1 MKNQDKNLMRIKFT
15 RRKFLQTAVITT
27 TAAILPSVQRAAALP
42 DSDASGLK
50 SLELPKRRLGR
61 TNRMVSC
68 IGFGGGSRYCNW
80 VADED
85 TLQKHIDHAI
95 KLGITYFDSARS
107 YGNGL
112 AEERYGKFLTPKY
125 RDQIFLNSKTME
137 RTYDGVM
144 KEIEI
149 SLKTLKTD
157 YLDLYCMHAI
167 DSVKDVDILLS
178 PSGGYKAF
186 LKLKNE
192 GVVKNIGFSFH
203 KWNDASRKSFD
214 EFDVDSILCVI
225 NASKYNGNEDG
236 LLPLA
241 AKRDVGIIA
250 IKIMGQNALI
260 GNVSGDD
267 LLRYGLSLPISVA
280 NVGIDGFSPLESC
293 VEVGKEPLLS
303 EKEAK
308 KIVLKLDF
316 NPKVTR
322 LPYFTG

>member
-1 MKNQDKNLMRIKFT
+1 MKTHFT
-15 RRKFLQTAVITT
+15 RRKFLQAAAITT
-27 TAAILPSVQRAAALP
+27 TAAMIPSVSGAIAFRKG
-42 DSDASGLK
+42 DASALN
-50 SLELPKRRLGR
+50 SEELPKRRLGR

-80 VADED
+80 VADEA
-85 TLQKHIDHAI
+85 TLQKQIDHAI

-125 RDQIFLNSKTME
+125 RDQIFLNSKTTE

-144 KEIEI
+144 KEIDI

-157 YLDLYCMHAI
+157 YLDLYCMHSI
-167 DSVKDVDILLS
+167 DSMKDVDILLS
-178 PSGGYKAF
+178 SSGGYKAL

-203 KWNDASRKSFD
+203 KWNDASRKSFE
-214 EFDVDSILCVI
+214 EFDVDAILCVI
-225 NASKYNGNEDG
+225 NASKSNGNEEG

-260 GNVSGDD
+260 GNVSGDE

-280 NVGIDGFSPLESC
+280 NVGMDGFAPLESC

-303 EKEAK
+303 EKEAR
-308 KIVLKLDF
+308 KIELKLNFD
-316 NPKVTR
+316 PKVTK

>member
-1 MKNQDKNLMRIKFT
+1 MKTHFT
-15 RRKFLQTAVITT
+15 RRKFLE
-27 TAAILPSVQRAAALP
+27 TAAISATAAMLPSIAGAASIPYGDILGIK
-42 DSDASGLK
+42 SG
-50 SLELPKRRLGR
+50 ELPKRRLGR

-68 IGFGGGSRYCNW
+68 IGFGAGSRYCNW
-80 VADED
+80 VADEG
-85 TLQKHIDHAI
+85 TLQKHIDYAI
-95 KLGITYFDSARS
+95 KLGITYFDSARL

-112 AEERYGKFLTPKY
+112 AEERYLKYLTPKY
-125 RDQIFLNSKTME
+125 RDQIFLNSKSIQ

-149 SLKTLKTD
+149 SLKTLNTN
-157 YLDLYCMHAI
+157 YLDLYCMHGI
-167 DSVKDVDILLS
+167 DKVEDVDILLS

-203 KWNDASRKSFD
+203 KWNDASQKSFN
-214 EFDVDSILCVI
+214 EFDVDAILCVI

-241 AKRDVGIIA
+241 SKRDVGIIA

-267 LLRYGLSLPISVA
+267 LLRYALSLPISVA
-280 NVGIDGFSPLESC
+280 NVGMDDFSPLESC

-303 EKEAK
+303 EADAE
-308 KIVLKLDF
+308 KIHVKLNFD
-316 NPKVTR
+316 PKVTR
-322 LPYFTG
+322 LPYFAG

>member
-1 MKNQDKNLMRIKFT
+1 MRIKFT
-15 RRKFLQTAVITT
+15 RRKFLQTAAITT
-27 TAAILPSVQRAAALP
+27 TAAILPSVKGVADIP
-42 DSDASGLK
+42 YGDSSGLK
-50 SLELPKRRLGR
+50 SIELPKRRLGR

-80 VADED
+80 VADEN

-167 DSVKDVDILLS
+167 DSEKDVDLLLS
-178 PSGGYKAF
+178 PSGGYKAI

-203 KWNDASRKSFD
+203 KWNEASRRSFE
-214 EFDVDSILCVI
+214 EFDVDAILCVI

-303 EKEAK
+303 ETEAK
-308 KIVLKLDF
+308 EIVLKLNFD
-316 NPKVTR
+316 PKVTK

>member
-1 MKNQDKNLMRIKFT
+1 MKTHVT
-15 RRKFLQTAVITT
+15 RRKFLQTAAVTT
-27 TAAILPSVQRAAALP
+27 TAAMLPSVAGIATSP
-42 DSDASGLK
+42 DGDVTRIK
-50 SLELPKRRLGR
+50 SEELPKRRLGR
-61 TNRMVSC
+61 TNKMVSC

-137 RTYDGVM
+137 RTYNGVM
-144 KEIEI
+144 KEIEV
-149 SLKTLKTD
+149 SLKTLKTE
-157 YLDLYCMHAI
+157 YLDLYCMHSI
-167 DSVKDVDILLS
+167 DRVEDVDVLLS

-186 LKLKNE
+186 LRLKDE

-203 KWNDASRKSFD
+203 KWNEASQKSFN
-214 EFDVDSILCVI
+214 EFDVDAILCVI
-225 NASKYNGNEDG
+225 NASRYNGNEDN
-236 LLPLA
+236 LIPLA
-241 AKRDVGIIA
+241 NQRDIGVIA

-280 NVGIDGFSPLESC
+280 NIGMDGFSPLESC

-308 KIVLKLDF
+308 KIELKLNFD
-316 NPKVTR
+316 PKATR

>member
-1 MKNQDKNLMRIKFT
+1 MKNQFT
-15 RRKFLQTAVITT
+15 RRKFLQTAAIST
-27 TAAILPSVQRAAALP
+27 TAAMLTNNVGAVVKP
-42 DSDASGLK
+42 DTAISAVK
-50 SLELPKRRLGR
+50 SEELPKRRLGR

-68 IGFGGGSRYCNW
+68 IGFGAGSRYCNW
-80 VADED
+80 VADENM
-85 TLQKHIDHAI
+85 LQKHIDHAI

-107 YGNGL
+107 YGNGV
-112 AEERYGKFLTPKY
+112 AEERYGKYLTPKY
-125 RDQIFLNSKTME
+125 RKQIFLNSKTME

-157 YLDLYCMHAI
+157 YLDLYCMHGI
-167 DSVKDVDILLS
+167 DKVEDVDTLLS
-178 PSGGYKAF
+178 SSGGYKAF

-192 GVVKNIGFSFH
+192 GVIKNIGFSFH
-203 KWNDASRKSFD
+203 KWNDASQKSFK
-214 EFDVDSILCVI
+214 EFDVDAILCVI
-225 NASKYNGNEDG
+225 NASKYNGNEEG

-241 AKRDVGIIA
+241 KKRDVGIIA

-267 LLRYGLSLPISVA
+267 LLRYALSLPVSVA
-280 NVGIDGFSPLESC
+280 NVGIDGFAPLESC

-308 KIVLKLDF
+308 KIELNLNFD
-316 NPKVTR
+316 PKVTR
-322 LPYFTG
+322 LPYYTG